1 MRTELIVIENAD
13 ELREAQALIHSL
25 MESGEPHD
33 VARLRAQA
41 LLAADWEAKL
51 YPTPPLDPI
60 EAVKFRIDQL
70 GISAHDVA
78 MLLGGHASEIL
89 SGKRRLSLAIIR
101 RLHQALDIPLDVLFG
116 SPDAGEN
123 MESPGEPAVPVQESI
138 APEYIVCLED
148 GKKLKALK
156 RHLKAAHNMTP
167 EEYVARWR
175 LPPDYP
181 MVAPSYTRRRS
192 EIANEIGLGRSRSH
206 RGKAG
211 PRAAASG

>member
-1 MRTELIVIENAD
+1 MRAELIVIETAD
-13 ELREAQALIHSL
+13 EHREAQALIHSL
-25 MESGEPHD
+25 MESREPHD
-33 VARLRAQA
+33 VTRLRAQA
-41 LLAADWEAKL
+41 LLVADWEAKL

-70 GISAHDVA
+70 GLSAQDIAV
-78 MLLGGHASEIL
+78 LFGGHASEIL

-101 RLHQALDIPLDVLFG
+101 RLHRALDIPLDVLFG
-116 SPDAGEN
+116 SPDRGEN

-167 EEYVARWR
+167 EEYAARWR

-181 MVAPSYTRRRS
+181 MVAPNYAARRS
-192 EIANEIGLGRSRSH
+192 EIANEIGLGRSRSRH
-206 RGKAG
+206 GKAG
-211 PRAAASG
+211 LRGAAGG

>member
-13 ELREAQALIHSL
+13 EHREAQALVHSL
-25 MESGEPHD
+25 IGSGEPQD
-33 VARLRAQA
+33 VSRLRAQA
-41 LLAADWEAKL
+41 LLVADWEAKR
-51 YPTPPLDPI
+51 YPLPPLDPI
-60 EAVKFRIDQL
+60 EAIKFRIDQL
-70 GISAHDVA
+70 GLSAHDIAV
-78 MLLGGHASEIL
+78 LFGGHASEIL

-101 RLHQALDIPLDVLFG
+101 RLHRALDIPFDVLFSLPGEKEKIG
-116 SPDAGEN
+116 SRH
-123 MESPGEPAVPVQESI
+123 EPAVPVQESV

-148 GKKLKALK
+148 GNKLKALK
-156 RHLKAAHNMTP
+156 RHLKAAHDMTP

-211 PRAAASG
+211 PRGAA